1 MCGQWAWRGGKQ
13 GGGAFISGHIPGPT
27 SSLREI
33 QLDLALVHDER
44 TAGCFYSSQFEL
56 DSVSGSLD

>member
-1 MCGQWAWRGGKQ
+1 MCGQWAQRGGKQ
-13 GGGAFISGHIPGPT
+13 EGGVFISGHIAGPT

-33 QLDLALVHDER
+33 QLDLALVYDER
-44 TAGCFYSSQFEL
+44 TAGCFSSSQFEL